1 MKSDIYSLDLHIFN
15 DFEARRSYGE
25 LLIDGPDS
33 QGSYHEFC
41 YLSFTMVDT
50 VLTVDD
56 ITPAMGGTS
65 SPNCANFAGYHLKYI
80 YLYDLRFA
88 NTTTAFKTGSINN

>member
-1 MKSDIYSLDLHIFN
+1 
-15 DFEARRSYGE
+15 
-25 LLIDGPDS
+25 
-33 QGSYHEFC
+33 
-41 YLSFTMVDT
+41 MVDT
-50 VLTVDD
+50 VLTVYD
-56 ITPAMGGTS
+56 ITSAMGGTS